1 MAELKTK
8 KNNASVKEFID
19 SVEDEQKRKD
29 AKKIAKMMRD
39 ATGKRGKMWG
49 ANIVGYGSLTVDY
62 ANGKTG
68 EWMAIGFSPRAS
80 YLSLYLMDGFSDYAG
95 LLKKLGKHKHGKSCL
110 NIKRLSDV
118 DEGVLQTLIEKSVDH
133 CEKREAARE

>member
-8 KNNASVKEFID
+8 KTTASVKDFLD
-19 SVEDEQKRKD
+19 GVEDEQKRKD

-49 ANIVGYGSLTVDY
+49 SAIVGYGALTVDY

-68 EWMAIGFSPRAS
+68 EWFTVGFSPRAS
-80 YLSLYLMDGFSDYAG
+80 YLSLYIMDGFSGYDG
-95 LLKKLGKHKHGKSCL
+95 LLRKLGKHKHGKSCL

-118 DEGVLQTLIEKSVDH
+118 DEGVLQTLIQKSVEH
-133 CEKREAARE
+133 CQKREAARE